1 MTAEPTAPAPRR
13 DVYAVIRRFAPGL
26 VVVFCA
32 GLLVV
37 VAVVR
42 PFESPP
48 SDIDLRT
55 PLVGAGTDP
64 AAAYVVIH
72 NAGGGDTLLGA
83 STPVATTVELQQP
96 SPDDPAVLVAVDRI
110 EVPGFEDTR
119 LQPGSAQ
126 LLLTGLTRPLEVGDT
141 VPLTLEF
148 ERAGESSV
156 DATVE
161 TYDQVAEQL
170 IGPRLRIPGQ
180 DVPASTAA
188 P

>member
-1 MTAEPTAPAPRR
+1 
-13 DVYAVIRRFAPGL
+13 
-26 VVVFCA
+26 
-32 GLLVV
+32 
-37 VAVVR
+37 
-42 PFESPP
+42 
-48 SDIDLRT
+48 
-55 PLVGAGTDP
+55 
-64 AAAYVVIH
+64 
-72 NAGGGDTLLGA
+72 
-83 STPVATTVELQQP
+83 
-96 SPDDPAVLVAVDRI
+96 VLVAVDRI